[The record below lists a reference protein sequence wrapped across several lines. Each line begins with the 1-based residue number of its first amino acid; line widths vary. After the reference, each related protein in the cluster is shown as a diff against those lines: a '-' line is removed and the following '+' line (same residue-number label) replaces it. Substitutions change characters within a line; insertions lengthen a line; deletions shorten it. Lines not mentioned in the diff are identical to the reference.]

1 MFDKRQLKENTMRCE
16 VADEP
21 VVVKKSRPVKP
32 GNSVEDKTEMT
43 RWLVHLGVSM
53 AKSLTT
59 CEGVK

>member
-1 MFDKRQLKENTMRCE
+1 MWCG
-16 VADEP
+16 VSDEP
-21 VVVKKSRPVKP
+21 IVVMKSQPAKP
-32 GNSVEDKTEMT
+32 GNSVEGKTEMT